1 MIFSNMQKF
10 YHFLK
15 ISANQIGTQEDAL
28 HTQIK
33 LFKTKSV
40 VKTLLYQTPQNLSMH
55 FMSEFSQQCISTTT
69 VTTKTTATT
78 SATQHKSNTN
88 DSTETK
94 QRHYNNNTTTTTKQ
108 PFLFPI
114 KRLSRI
120 TYHPFKKIAD
130 DIIAVI
136 VSIFFFK
143 PFFVLIK
150 LFSILYF
157 GQIEFFQRQNKCCER
172 KKNVFDDEWI

>member
-1 MIFSNMQKF
+1 MQKF

-143 PFFVLIK
+143 PFFCSHQIVLNS
-150 LFSILYF
+150 LFWPDRIFSETKQML
-157 GQIEFFQRQNKCCER
+157 
-172 KKNVFDDEWI
+172 

>member
-1 MIFSNMQKF
+1 MPF
-10 YHFLK
+10 
-15 ISANQIGTQEDAL
+15 
-28 HTQIK
+28 
-33 LFKTKSV
+33 
-40 VKTLLYQTPQNLSMH
+40 
-55 FMSEFSQQCISTTT
+55 QQQQQLQ

-78 SATQHKSNTN
+78 SATQHNSKNN

-120 TYHPFKKIAD
+120 TYLPFKKIAD

-143 PFFVLIK
+143 PFFCSHQIVLNS
-150 LFSILYF
+150 LFWPDRIFSETKQMLWKKKKRFWWWMDLRKALFPYKKSFLSINNLSLI
-157 GQIEFFQRQNKCCER
+157 QTTA
-172 KKNVFDDEWI
+172 